1 MTKGKSSFKFSDLE
15 LLIYRVASIL
25 FLLLMLTKLFKAELS
40 SW

>member
-1 MTKGKSSFKFSDLE
+1 MAKGKQNFKFSDLE

-25 FLLLMLTKLFKAELS
+25 FLILMLSKLFKAELS